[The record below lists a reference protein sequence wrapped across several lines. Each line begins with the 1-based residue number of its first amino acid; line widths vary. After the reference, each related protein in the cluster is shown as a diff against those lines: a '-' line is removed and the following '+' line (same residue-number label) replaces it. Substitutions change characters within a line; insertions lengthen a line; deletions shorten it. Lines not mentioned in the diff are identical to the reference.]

1 MNISAPFIR
10 RPVATILLT
19 VGVALCGGVAFIMLP
34 VAPLPRV
41 DVPAIFVSAQLPG
54 ASPEVMASTVATPLE
69 RHLGAIADVDDMTS
83 SSSVGSANI
92 QLTFGV
98 DRDIDGAAR
107 DVQAAIVA
115 AHADLPSALTHNPSY
130 KKINSALF
138 PVMAIAMTSDVL
150 TQGQIYDAADAVIS
164 QRLSQIQG
172 VGGVNVN
179 GSALPAV
186 RVEINPQALSKYGIG
201 LQDVR
206 AAISNANANAPKG
219 AIESTDSHY
228 QIYTN
233 DNARDAAP
241 YRNLIIAN
249 RNGAVVRLGDVAQVL
264 DMDEGATENV
274 RTYGLY
280 NGKPAVFVTIYQQPG
295 ANVIEMIDAVK
306 AELPSLKN
314 SIDPKI
320 DLVVTFDRSVTI
332 RASLRQVEETLLL
345 AVAMVILVVYVFLNS
360 YRAALIPALVVP
372 VSLIGTFGAMYLL
385 DYTLDNFSLMALTIA
400 TGFVVDDAIVV
411 MENTTRH
418 IEAGMGRL
426 AAAMLGARE
435 VGFTV
440 LSMSLSLIAVF
451 IPFMFAGGIVGKI
464 FREFTVT
471 LSVSILISLVISLT
485 TTPMM
490 CSLLLERESER
501 RPSRFARAFEREF
514 ERLRRGYER
523 TLDWA
528 LRHPRTMMLMLLA
541 TIGFNV
547 YLYIVIPKGFFPQQ
561 DTGQLQGGIRG
572 DASSS
577 FQLMKRKLQE
587 VAKIVEDDP
596 AVSTVTGSVGG
607 GGFGPPSGGPSANLT
622 IALKPLAERRIPAD
636 QIIARLRPKLARV
649 QGVSTFLQA
658 VQDIGGGGGRSANSQ
673 YQYTL
678 LGDDLLEL
686 RTWSQKLRAAL
697 QDLPE
702 LTDVDTDLQPGGLE
716 ADLIVDRDTAS
727 RLGLTEIQIDNALG
741 DAFAQAQVSTIY
753 NPFSPQQYHVVM
765 EVAPEFWQN
774 PDVLNEL
781 YISTAGGAVSGTQST
796 QAVAGTTTIGTTAA
810 TTPGAAAATAAAI
823 AGDTARN
830 AALNSL
836 ANAGRGNTSTGSAVS
851 VSTETVVP
859 FSAFSRFTIGTTPVS
874 VNHTG
879 TSVSTAI
886 SFNLPDGEALGKAL
900 AAIDAKMNQIH
911 VPVSIHGGTYG
922 TARLFQQSNS
932 NTPLMLVAALL
943 AIYVVLGVLYE
954 SYSQPLTILSTL
966 PSAGVG
972 ALLALLA
979 TGTEF
984 SLIAFLGILLLIGI
998 VKKNAI
1004 MMVDFALEAE
1014 RTLGMDPRAAIAHA
1028 CSLRFRPIMMTTCA
1042 AIAGALPLA
1051 LAYGDGT
1058 EMRRPLGIS
1067 IVGGLLVSQIL
1078 TVYTTPVVYLYV
1090 HRYWKHLKEGK
1101 YRMLVAGSLM
1111 LAAGCAVGPD
1121 YQRPPFQTTET
1132 FKEQADWK
1140 PSEPN
1145 DALDRGPWWTLFG
1158 DDDLSQLEA
1167 QVDISNENVK
1177 SALAAYD
1184 QAAALV
1190 AQARAG
1196 LWPSIAA
1203 TVGAQRGATAT
1214 ANSRTT
1220 VSAGLSASWT
1230 LDIWGQLRRTV
1241 ESDRASAQ
1249 ASAAAL
1255 AAAKLSAQ
1263 GTLATDYFEL
1273 RAQDQLERILE
1284 DIVEAEQRS
1293 LKITQS
1299 RYKFGVAAKADVV
1312 TAQTQLLN
1320 SQAQQINAKIQ
1331 RATLEHAIAVL
1342 LGKQPAA
1349 FALPPTSMRSDVPTV
1364 PAGVP
1369 SALLERRPD
1378 VAEAERRMA
1387 ASNAQIGVAKSAY
1400 FPALTL
1406 SGSDDYAHGAFS
1418 GLLNAPNRIW
1428 SVGPQLAETLIDGGL
1443 RRAQVAGARAAYDA
1457 SVANYRQTVLT
1468 GFEQVEDE
1476 LVTLRVLEQQA
1487 VVEDAAVV
1495 ASKEAERLTLNQYK
1509 AGTVPY
1515 SSVITAQTTRL
1526 SSEESA
1532 LTVLSDRLQASV
1544 ALIEALGG
1552 GWSTAK
1558 L

>member
-19 VGVALCGGVAFIMLP
+19 VGVALCGAVAFVLLP
-34 VAPLPRV
+34 VAPLPRI
-41 DVPAIFVSAQLPG
+41 DIPAIFVSAQLPG

-69 RHLGAIADVDDMTS
+69 RHLGAISDVDDMTS
-83 SSSVGSANI
+83 SSSVGSSNI

-130 KKINSALF
+130 RKLNSALF

-186 RVEINPQALSKYGIG
+186 RVEINPQSLAKYGIG

-219 AIESTDSHY
+219 AIESSGSHY

-233 DNARDAAP
+233 DNARTAAP

-264 DMDEGATENV
+264 DMEDGATENV

-280 NGKPAVFVTIYQQPG
+280 NGKPAAFVTVFQQPG
-295 ANVIEMIDAVK
+295 ANVIDMIDAVK
-306 AELPSLKN
+306 AELPELKS

-345 AVAMVILVVYVFLNS
+345 AVAMVILVVYIFLNS

-418 IEAGMGRL
+418 IEAGMDRL
-426 AAAMLGARE
+426 SAALLGARE

-440 LSMSLSLIAVF
+440 VSMSLSLIAVF

-490 CSLLLERESER
+490 CSLLLVRESDR
-501 RPSRFARAFEREF
+501 KLSRFARAFNRRF
-514 ERLRRGYER
+514 EALRSGYER

-528 LRHPRTMMLMLLA
+528 LHHPRTIMLFLFA
-541 TIGFNV
+541 TIGLNI

-572 DASSS
+572 DAASS

-587 VAKIVEDDP
+587 VAKIIQDDP
-596 AVSTVTGSVGG
+596 AVSTVTGSVGS
-607 GGFGPPSGGPSANLT
+607 GGFGPGGGGTANANVT
-622 IALKPLAERRIPAD
+622 VALKPLRERHISAD
-636 QIIARLRPKLARV
+636 AVIARLRPKLARV
-649 QGVSTFLQA
+649 EGVAAFLQA
-658 VQDIGGGGGRSANSQ
+658 VQDIGGGGGRSANAQ

-678 LGDDLLEL
+678 LGDDLTEL
-686 RTWSQKLRAAL
+686 RTWSQKLRTAL
-697 QDLPE
+697 QDTPE

-727 RLGLTEIQIDNALG
+727 RLGLTAVQIDNALG
-741 DAFAQAQVSTIY
+741 DAFAQSQVSNIY

-765 EVAPEFWQN
+765 EVAPEYWQN
-774 PDVLNEL
+774 PDILKEL
-781 YISTAGGAVSGTQST
+781 WISTSGGAVSGTQGT
-796 QAVAGTTTIGTTAA
+796 QAVAGTVATSTAA
-810 TTPGAAAATAAAI
+810 SASTASANAAAV
-823 AGDTARN
+823 AGDAARN

-851 VSTETVVP
+851 VTAETVVP
-859 FSAFSRFTIGTTPVS
+859 FAAFSHFTTGTTPVS

-879 TSVSTAI
+879 TSVSTSIA
-886 SFNLPDGEALGKAL
+886 FNLPEKETLDTAL
-900 AAIDAKMNQIH
+900 AVIDKKMSEIH
-911 VPVSIHGGTYG
+911 VPISIHGGTYG
-922 TARLFQQSNS
+922 TAKLFQQSNS
-932 NTPLMLVAALL
+932 NTPLMLLAALL
-943 AIYVVLGVLYE
+943 AIYVVLGMLYE

-972 ALLALLA
+972 ALLALLV

-1014 RTLGMDPRAAIAHA
+1014 RHLGMDPRQAIAHA

-1051 LAYGDGT
+1051 ISYGDGT

-1067 IVGGLLVSQIL
+1067 IVGGLIVSQLL

-1090 HRYWKHLKEGK
+1090 HRYWKHLKQGK
-1101 YRMLVAGSLM
+1101 YAPPSPGTGRSAG
-1111 LAAGCAVGPD
+1111 A
-1121 YQRPPFQTTET
+1121 
-1132 FKEQADWK
+1132 
-1140 PSEPN
+1140 
-1145 DALDRGPWWTLFG
+1145 
-1158 DDDLSQLEA
+1158 
-1167 QVDISNENVK
+1167 
-1177 SALAAYD
+1177 
-1184 QAAALV
+1184 
-1190 AQARAG
+1190 
-1196 LWPSIAA
+1196 
-1203 TVGAQRGATAT
+1203 GAT
-1214 ANSRTT
+1214 
-1220 VSAGLSASWT
+1220 
-1230 LDIWGQLRRTV
+1230 
-1241 ESDRASAQ
+1241 
-1249 ASAAAL
+1249 
-1255 AAAKLSAQ
+1255 
-1263 GTLATDYFEL
+1263 
-1273 RAQDQLERILE
+1273 
-1284 DIVEAEQRS
+1284 
-1293 LKITQS
+1293 
-1299 RYKFGVAAKADVV
+1299 FG
-1312 TAQTQLLN
+1312 
-1320 SQAQQINAKIQ
+1320 
-1331 RATLEHAIAVL
+1331 
-1342 LGKQPAA
+1342 
-1349 FALPPTSMRSDVPTV
+1349 PP
-1364 PAGVP
+1364 
-1369 SALLERRPD
+1369 E
-1378 VAEAERRMA
+1378 
-1387 ASNAQIGVAKSAY
+1387 
-1400 FPALTL
+1400 PAL
-1406 SGSDDYAHGAFS
+1406 
-1418 GLLNAPNRIW
+1418 
-1428 SVGPQLAETLIDGGL
+1428 
-1443 RRAQVAGARAAYDA
+1443 
-1457 SVANYRQTVLT
+1457 
-1468 GFEQVEDE
+1468 
-1476 LVTLRVLEQQA
+1476 
-1487 VVEDAAVV
+1487 
-1495 ASKEAERLTLNQYK
+1495 
-1509 AGTVPY
+1509 
-1515 SSVITAQTTRL
+1515 
-1526 SSEESA
+1526 
-1532 LTVLSDRLQASV
+1532 
-1544 ALIEALGG
+1544 
-1552 GWSTAK
+1552 
-1558 L
+1558 

>member
-1 MNISAPFIR
+1 VNISAPFIQ

-19 VGVALCGGVAFIMLP
+19 AGVALCGAAAFLLLP
-34 VAPLPRV
+34 VAPLPRI

-83 SSSVGSANI
+83 NSSVGSTNI

-115 AHADLPSALTHNPSY
+115 AHADLPSSLTHNPSY
-130 KKINSALF
+130 RKLNSALF

-186 RVEINPQALSKYGIG
+186 RVEINPLSLSKYGIG

-219 AIESTDSHY
+219 AIESDRLHY

-233 DNARDAAP
+233 DNARDAGP
-241 YRNLIIAN
+241 YRDLIIAN
-249 RNGAVVRLGDVAQVL
+249 RNGATVRLGDVATVL
-264 DMDEGATENV
+264 DMQDGATENI

-280 NGKPAVFVTIYQQPG
+280 NGKPAVFVQVYQQPG

-306 AELPSLKN
+306 AELPLLKS

-320 DLVVTFDRSVTI
+320 DLVVTFDRSTTI
-332 RASLRQVEETLLL
+332 RASLRQVEQTLML
-345 AVAMVILVVYVFLNS
+345 AVAFVILVVYVFLNS

-385 DYTLDNFSLMALTIA
+385 GYTLDNFSLMALTIA

-418 IEAGMGRL
+418 MEAGMSRL
-426 AAAMLGARE
+426 DAAMLGARE

-440 LSMSLSLIAVF
+440 LSMSLSLVAVF
-451 IPFMFAGGIVGKI
+451 IPFMFAGGIVGLI

-490 CSLLLERESER
+490 CSLLLINEKNKK
-501 RPSRFARAFEREF
+501 PSRFGESFERGF
-514 ERLRRGYER
+514 GRLRADYER

-528 LRHPRTMMLMLLA
+528 LHHPRIILLLLCA
-541 TIGFNV
+541 TVILNI
-547 YLYIVIPKGFFPQQ
+547 YLYVVIPKGFFPQQ

-577 FQLMKRKLQE
+577 FQFMKRKLQE
-587 VAKIVEDDP
+587 VAAIIQADP
-596 AVSTVTGSVGG
+596 AVSTLTGSVGG
-607 GGFGPPSGGPSANLT
+607 GGFGPSSGASANVT
-622 IALKPLAERRIPAD
+622 IALKPLAERRISAD
-636 QIIARLRPKLARV
+636 RVIARLRPKLNKV
-649 QGVSTFLQA
+649 TGVATFLQS
-658 VQDIGGGGGRSANSQ
+658 VQDIRGGGRSANSQ
-673 YQYTL
+673 YQWTL
-678 LGDDLLEL
+678 LGDDLGEL
-686 RTWSQKLRAAL
+686 QTWSQKLRTAL
-697 QDLPE
+697 QDIPE

-741 DAFAQAQVSTIY
+741 DAFAQSQVSNIY

-774 PDVLNEL
+774 PEVLKEL
-781 YISTAGGAVSGTQST
+781 YVSTSGGAVSGTQST
-796 QAVAGTTTIGTTAA
+796 QAVAGTTVLRSAA
-810 TTPGAAAATAAAI
+810 STGSSASSSTAI
-823 AGDTARN
+823 AEDTARN
-830 AALNSL
+830 LAANSL
-836 ANAGRGNTSTGSAVS
+836 ANSGRGNTSTGSAVS
-851 VSTETVVP
+851 VAAETVVP
-859 FSAFSRFTIGTTPVS
+859 FSAFSHFATGTTPVS

-886 SFNLPDGEALGKAL
+886 AFNLPEGESLEVAL
-900 AAIDAKMNQIH
+900 AAIKRKMNDIH
-911 VPVSIHGGTYG
+911 VPISIIGGTYG

-1014 RTLGMDPRAAIAHA
+1014 RTLGMDPLTAIAHA

-1051 LAYGDGT
+1051 IASGDGT
-1058 EMRRPLGIS
+1058 EMRRPLGIA
-1067 IVGGLLVSQIL
+1067 IVGGLVVSQLL
-1078 TVYTTPVVYLYV
+1078 TVYTTPVIYLYV
-1090 HRYWKHLKEGK
+1090 HRYWKHLKQGK
-1101 YRMLVAGSLM
+1101 YNPPPARGVERDPRGH
-1111 LAAGCAVGPD
+1111 GFGPVG
-1121 YQRPPFQTTET
+1121 
-1132 FKEQADWK
+1132 
-1140 PSEPN
+1140 
-1145 DALDRGPWWTLFG
+1145 
-1158 DDDLSQLEA
+1158 
-1167 QVDISNENVK
+1167 
-1177 SALAAYD
+1177 
-1184 QAAALV
+1184 
-1190 AQARAG
+1190 
-1196 LWPSIAA
+1196 
-1203 TVGAQRGATAT
+1203 
-1214 ANSRTT
+1214 
-1220 VSAGLSASWT
+1220 VST
-1230 LDIWGQLRRTV
+1230 
-1241 ESDRASAQ
+1241 
-1249 ASAAAL
+1249 
-1255 AAAKLSAQ
+1255 
-1263 GTLATDYFEL
+1263 
-1273 RAQDQLERILE
+1273 
-1284 DIVEAEQRS
+1284 
-1293 LKITQS
+1293 
-1299 RYKFGVAAKADVV
+1299 
-1312 TAQTQLLN
+1312 
-1320 SQAQQINAKIQ
+1320 
-1331 RATLEHAIAVL
+1331 
-1342 LGKQPAA
+1342 
-1349 FALPPTSMRSDVPTV
+1349 
-1364 PAGVP
+1364 
-1369 SALLERRPD
+1369 
-1378 VAEAERRMA
+1378 
-1387 ASNAQIGVAKSAY
+1387 
-1400 FPALTL
+1400 
-1406 SGSDDYAHGAFS
+1406 
-1418 GLLNAPNRIW
+1418 
-1428 SVGPQLAETLIDGGL
+1428 
-1443 RRAQVAGARAAYDA
+1443 
-1457 SVANYRQTVLT
+1457 
-1468 GFEQVEDE
+1468 
-1476 LVTLRVLEQQA
+1476 
-1487 VVEDAAVV
+1487 
-1495 ASKEAERLTLNQYK
+1495 
-1509 AGTVPY
+1509 
-1515 SSVITAQTTRL
+1515 
-1526 SSEESA
+1526 
-1532 LTVLSDRLQASV
+1532 
-1544 ALIEALGG
+1544 
-1552 GWSTAK
+1552 
-1558 L
+1558 